1 VRAIERAVVAETQAA
16 VSALPPRRRR
26 LEMERAGSLQP
37 DLQALL
43 FDATGELSAPAQEL
57 AGYVYFVIWEAF
69 RTTTNGKVPRIR
81 SAAALRKLEENRQ
94 LFARLGPEV
103 FEKADTGEAT
113 NQRALFFYVVDM
125 VFGQTAAEPEIEDDE
140 KGTLFL
146 ILKTIIDA
154 LDEAREGI
162 AWK

>member
-1 VRAIERAVVAETQAA
+1 VSAIERAVVAETQAA

-26 LEMERAGSLQP
+26 LEMERAGSEQP

-43 FDATGELSAPAQEL
+43 FDATGELSGPAQEL
-57 AGYVYFVIWEAF
+57 AGFVYFVIWETF
-69 RTTTNGKVPRIR
+69 RRTNGKVPTVKT
-81 SAAALRKLEENRQ
+81 AAALRKLEENQQ
-94 LFARLGPEV
+94 LFERLGPQV

-125 VFGQTAAEPEIEDDE
+125 VFGQNAAEPEIEDSE

-146 ILKTIIDA
+146 ILKTMIDA
-154 LDEAREGI
+154 LDEAQEGRP
-162 AWK
+162 